1 MGSSAKTGDSGSAQ
15 GRPRDPAVDQAI
27 LRAAFELF
35 IEHGIAGAS
44 IEKIAKQAGVAKTSI
59 YRRWSSREALLA
71 QAIEVARNATG
82 YTIDLLERTSP
93 RDFIKLLVEACEV
106 IAKPEIRNLMAR
118 LIGSA
123 PDYPKLLEVYRETY
137 YLPRRLAL
145 VRALERVQ
153 TAGLL
158 ADKRRPRNAR
168 RHADRCV
175 DAPPADFLSR
185 REFSQRVPRPYDQ
198 TSSPSRLRCLR
209 SQTTD
214 DVAGGHALA
223 PPRGQTIDNSS
234 ARRGNTWTWTCGT
247 PLPAPRKQA
256 YAAVIA
262 RFDALAEK
270 RRTGKPITA

>member
-1 MGSSAKTGDSGSAQ
+1 MGSSAKTGGSGSAQ

-27 LRAAFELF
+27 LRAALELF

-82 YTIDLLERTSP
+82 YTVDLLERTSP

-123 PDYPKLLEVYRETY
+123 PDYPKLLAVYRETY
-137 YLPRRLAL
+137 YLPRRLAF

-158 ADKRRPRNAR
+158 ATNIDLETLVDMLIGALTHRLLMSSPGENSVSEFRDHMIKLLRQAGFDVLSLRRAVESCAPVR
-168 RHADRCV
+168 RAPGRCLDRCNR
-175 DAPPADFLSR
+175 AS
-185 REFSQRVPRPYDQ
+185 
-198 TSSPSRLRCLR
+198 
-209 SQTTD
+209 
-214 DVAGGHALA
+214 
-223 PPRGQTIDNSS
+223 
-234 ARRGNTWTWTCGT
+234 
-247 PLPAPRKQA
+247 
-256 YAAVIA
+256 
-262 RFDALAEK
+262 
-270 RRTGKPITA
+270 

>member
-15 GRPRDPAVDQAI
+15 GRPRDPVVDQAI
-27 LRAAFELF
+27 LRAALELF
-35 IEHGIAGAS
+35 IERGIAGAS

-93 RDFIKLLVEACEV
+93 RDFINLLVEACEV

-137 YLPRRLAL
+137 YLPRRLAF

-153 TAGLL
+153 AAGLL
-158 ADKRRPRNAR
+158 ATNVDLETL
-168 RHADRCV
+168 ADMLIGALTHHLLMS
-175 DAPPADFLSR
+175 APGENSVG
-185 REFSQRVPRPYDQ
+185 EFRDYMIKL
-198 TSSPSRLRCLR
+198 LR
-209 SQTTD
+209 QAGF
-214 DVAGGHALA
+214 DVSEVWL
-223 PPRGQTIDNSS
+223 
-234 ARRGNTWTWTCGT
+234 
-247 PLPAPRKQA
+247 L
-256 YAAVIA
+256 
-262 RFDALAEK
+262 
-270 RRTGKPITA
+270 TA